1 MCKSANIIFF
11 SHFLCAILLALKRLL
26 CIWFMLYEN
35 KLRQTIR
42 LQLLFLFYRMAVISW
57 LVGYFTS
64 YCIFMSPTPR
74 KLRKHWKMSSWWVYC
89 YNLQQSQSNLSLRIK
104 TKPVPAG
111 ADASTLVWLLLT
123 SIRPRNHCISYNRL
137 RFRLFFGTV
146 YAYIFQWE
154 KVESCTDR
162 MVNFPAFLAAA
173 YLCKLPIQILMA
185 LLEAHWCAH
194 KLFE

>member
-1 MCKSANIIFF
+1 MLYTRMSPYISKLLTYKNADLSD
-11 SHFLCAILLALKRLL
+11 ILLHSVSL
-26 CIWFMLYEN
+26 CHLH
-35 KLRQTIR
+35 Q
-42 LQLLFLFYRMAVISW
+42 AS
-57 LVGYFTS
+57 
-64 YCIFMSPTPR
+64 
-74 KLRKHWKMSSWWVYC
+74 KMSSWWVYC

-123 SIRPRNHCISYNRL
+123 SISPRNHCISSNRL